1 MTRREYTPR
10 PFAPLAM
17 ELLASQPRCAL
28 WAKPGMGKTVLA
40 LTHLEI
46 LHRVVG
52 EDAPTLVLAPLRV
65 ARDGWATEC
74 AKWQHLRDLEVV
86 PVLGSPE
93 QRCAALRRDA
103 QIFTTNYDNLVW
115 LRDHFK
121 ATGRAW
127 PFRSVVADE
136 CTKLKGFRL
145 GGYKKDG
152 TPKKSSGAGG
162 VRAQAVGSFAHK
174 DVKRWINL
182 TGTPASNG
190 LTDLWGQTW
199 FLDAGQRLG
208 RTYSAFENRWFGHRN
223 RKDDKTGRVYTE
235 RFAFDHAADEI
246 QGRLAD
252 ICLTLDPRDW
262 FDLREPIVN
271 VIEVELPATARVK
284 YREMER
290 ELFTMIAG
298 NEIEAMSAAAKS
310 QKCLQLAN
318 GAVYY
323 DDTGSWAEV
332 HDEKLGALEDLVEA
346 TGGDPLLVTY
356 QFKSDLARLLR
367 RFPDALNLATAEG
380 LAAAKA
386 GKGKVW
392 LGHPASMG
400 HGVDGLQY
408 HCNTVVFFAQDWNL
422 EFHDQV
428 LERVGPMRQLQAG
441 MDRPT
446 FLHYLVAKG
455 TIDSLVMERRQG
467 KRSVQEL
474 LMEYM
479 KGKQ

>member
-28 WAKPGMGKTVLA
+28 WARPGMGKTVLA

-93 QRCAALRRDA
+93 QRRAALRRDA

-115 LRDHFK
+115 LREQFAD
-121 ATGRAW
+121 RPW
-127 PFRSVVADE
+127 PFRTVVADE
-136 CTKLKGFRL
+136 STKLKGFRL
-145 GGYKKDG
+145 RQ
-152 TPKKSSGAGG
+152 GG
-162 VRAQAVGSFAHK
+162 VRAQAIAKVAHK
-174 DVKRWINL
+174 DVERWINL

-190 LTDLWGQTW
+190 LEDLWGQTW

-208 RTYSAFENRWFGHRN
+208 RTFSAFRDRWFRPVKSGDFHNWRPA
-223 RKDDKTGRVYTE
+223 E
-235 RFAFDHAADEI
+235 FAQEEI

-271 VIEVELPATARVK
+271 VVEVELPASARVK